1 MLSQA
6 KVADDVTIADI
17 FGCHRNTVGRLR
29 RRLVAQGLA
38 GVVPA
43 RRGPKHPY
51 KVTPEIV
58 AIVREESTHSSV
70 PALVRLV
77 QERTADP
84 ASFDPPVVPPKRVS
98 GRYMGLALYF
108 PAIAALGLVRSA
120 RHSFALPRS
129 TIFGVRAVALS
140 LLFMTL
146 LRKPTIE
153 SAKHL
158 RRAEFGAL
166 IGTDR
171 APCVKTLRRKLET
184 MAAQA
189 KAAEFGRRLARHWV
203 EEGIVST

>member
-1 MLSQA
+1 MGGRRSVCVRTVPVYVYEVDDRAAESLCIAMLSQA

-58 AIVREESTHSSV
+58 AIVREESTHLSV

-77 QERTADP
+77 KERTGVSLSQSHVRRLARESRPVAIKVPLLDALAEGGTQPSIEHNGLGPTEEEPGKAETARDVLADP

-98 GRYMGLALYF
+98 GRYMGLAL
-108 PAIAALGLVRSA
+108 
-120 RHSFALPRS
+120 
-129 TIFGVRAVALS
+129 
-140 LLFMTL
+140 
-146 LRKPTIE
+146 
-153 SAKHL
+153 
-158 RRAEFGAL
+158 
-166 IGTDR
+166 
-171 APCVKTLRRKLET
+171 
-184 MAAQA
+184 
-189 KAAEFGRRLARHWV
+189 
-203 EEGIVST
+203 